1 MGKTIRYSTPEY
13 QVKKLESQNL
23 SVEDRQSAEK
33 ILSTIG
39 YSKLIK
45 SYRQPYIIRKGEDID
60 VK

>member
-45 SYRQPYIIRKGEDID
+45 SYRHRG
-60 VK
+60 VFAV